1 MKYIKLYE
9 AFESEKLTKTL
20 GFIKEKEDRNR
31 FLGDIKKICNQ
42 IDYPYSKLT
51 DDNFQYLPYK
61 AALNVNAIK
70 SDTPCDATSK
80 KAFPEFG
87 IEGEVCHGG
96 KIFRMWGTRRRE
108 VVCPICN
115 GTGVKKTKP
124 EMKWVKFWFSAEG
137 KYVAT
142 TAVDG
147 QIRKGSMRRSTGKSY
162 TGTLNLSDYKEVGVV
177 SLSDLKNGDVVLV
190 TINNEPTVCY
200 IIIGSNGRAYAIQDR
215 HSGSSPD
222 NVPSDV
228 WRQYGSRSWVLAST
242 GDYTGFIKLLSP
254 KVESEETQVESQP
267 DPITWNV
274 VVSINRYG
282 SGFDTSSK
290 DVEDAIKDAHFA
302 IVMDFGKI
310 KASKFKEKSVI
321 KGEREESREGAVAL
335 MTDDDIRKANLQRYI
350 DKISKSVDLSNG
362 FSDIT
367 KILPRFFGGRL
378 ALVYTFR
385 GRNFDDFNYII
396 NDIFKFMKS
405 TNDNDKLRWAKEAT
419 GTLNDTYKS
428 NISTNKRYNNH
439 FEFTRKEIEKN
450 GKQEY
455 NRLLDKLM
463 ELSEKI
469 NSSLL
474 QKPIESLEDL
484 ELTYR
489 KLRSL
494 KDILRSD
501 RYLIRRLDSFFDRFG
516 SESTDRTYRY
526 LVEYIDES
534 DIDRFIN
541 DIDSLI
547 KIVEKL

>member
-20 GFIKEKEDRNR
+20 GFIKEKEDRKR
-31 FLGDIKKICNQ
+31 FLEDIKKVCNQ

-96 KIFRMWGTRRRE
+96 KIVRMWGTRRRE

-124 EMKWVKFWFSAEG
+124 EMKLIKFWFSAEG
-137 KYVAT
+137 KYVAS

-147 QIRKGSMRRSTGKSY
+147 QIRKGSMKRSGSKSY
-162 TGTLNLSDYKEVGVV
+162 TGTLNLSDYNERGVV
-177 SLSDLKNGDVVLV
+177 SLSDLKDGDVILV
-190 TINNEPTVCY
+190 SINREPTVCY

-222 NVPSDV
+222 NVSPDV
-228 WRQYGSRSWVLAST
+228 WKQYGSRSWTLAST
-242 GDYTGFIKLLSP
+242 GDYSGFIKLLSP
-254 KVESEETQVESQP
+254 INKSEETVENQP

-274 VVSINRYG
+274 VLSIGRYG
-282 SGFDTSSK
+282 FDLSLK
-290 DVEDAIKDAHFA
+290 GVEDVIKDAHFA

-310 KASKFKEKSVI
+310 KTSEFKTKSLI

-335 MTDDDIRKANLQRYI
+335 MNDDDIRKANLQRYI

-378 ALVYTFR
+378 ALVYVFR

-396 NDIFKFMKS
+396 DDIFKFMKS

-428 NISTNKRYNNH
+428 NITNNKRYNDH

-463 ELSEKI
+463 ELSSKI
-469 NSSLL
+469 NESLL

-501 RYLIRRLDSFFDRFG
+501 RYLIRRLDYFFDRFG

-534 DIDRFIN
+534 AIDIYIN
-541 DIDSLI
+541 DIDSII

>member
-20 GFIKEKEDRNR
+20 GFIKEKEDRNK
-31 FLGDIKKICNQ
+31 FLDDIKKVCNQ

-87 IEGEVCHGG
+87 IEGEVCNGG
-96 KIFRMWGTRRRE
+96 KMVRMWGTRRRE

-124 EMKWVKFWFSAEG
+124 EIKWVKFWFSAEG

-147 QIRKGSMRRSTGKSY
+147 QIRKGSRRSMGKSY
-162 TGTLNLSDYKEVGVV
+162 TGTLNLSDYNEVGVV
-177 SLSDLKNGDVVLV
+177 SLSDLKDGDVILV
-190 TINNEPTVCY
+190 SINREPTVCY

-222 NVPSDV
+222 NVSPDV
-228 WRQYGSRSWVLAST
+228 WKQYGSRSWTLAST
-242 GDYTGFIKLLSP
+242 GDYSGFIKLLSP
-254 KVESEETQVESQP
+254 INKSEETVENQP

-274 VVSINRYG
+274 VLSIGRYG
-282 SGFDTSSK
+282 FDLSLK
-290 DVEDAIKDAHFA
+290 GVEDVIKDAHFA

-310 KASKFKEKSVI
+310 KTSEFKTKSLI

-335 MTDDDIRKANLQRYI
+335 MTDADIRKANLQRYI

-378 ALVYTFR
+378 ALVYVFR

-396 NDIFKFMKS
+396 DDIFKFMKS
-405 TNDNDKLRWAKEAT
+405 TNDNDKLIWAKEAT

-428 NISTNKRYNNH
+428 NITNNKRYNDH

-450 GKQEY
+450 KKQDY
-455 NRLLDKLM
+455 MRLLDKLM
-463 ELSEKI
+463 ELSGKI

-501 RYLIRRLDSFFDRFG
+501 RYLIRRLDYFFDRFS

-534 DIDRFIN
+534 AIDIYIN
-541 DIDSLI
+541 DIDSVI